1 MSSTARNTSAAG
13 PLPSGSELSSSAS
26 RSIQPGVSTYTC
38 SIPRRSLELLQ
49 ALDIVVRLGDVE
61 RQIVDPRC
69 PPHRRALRVDRQRQH
84 RRIGVGIVALVED
97 VSGHR
102 GQIDRDGAFADAALL
117 IENDM
122 HSHRRPFRMLPPR
135 DGGVLRTKT
144 ALAYGAP
151 WENLARRHAADT
163 ATSVRSSDGPLV
175 IVYRGKPANMPLVW
189 ARILLR
195 RAPGSCGNGSGSR
208 SLD

>member
-1 MSSTARNTSAAG
+1 MVRAVGSKLSGSVSIGTITWSAMSSTARSTSAAG
-13 PLPSGSELSSSAS
+13 PLPSGSELSSSES

-38 SIPRRSLELLQ
+38 SMPRRSLSFFRPSTSSCAWAMWNGRSLIRDAHHTAEPCGSTDSASTGEL
-49 ALDIVVRLGDVE
+49 
-61 RQIVDPRC
+61 
-69 PPHRRALRVDRQRQH
+69 
-84 RRIGVGIVALVED
+84 GVGIIAVVED

-151 WENLARRHAADT
+151 WGLARRHAADT
-163 ATSVRSSDGPLV
+163 PTSVRSSD
-175 IVYRGKPANMPLVW
+175 
-189 ARILLR
+189 
-195 RAPGSCGNGSGSR
+195 
-208 SLD
+208 